1 MNDIRIVFVAFSEN
15 SLGRRIIK
23 GLVDNGNKPISTF
36 MASELAFKRFRENGF
51 KRYFKN
57 NGVLNTIWR
66 VYYRLTLRRD
76 VKKSSLNLDGNLNQ
90 SIKDVCSSNGIPIEY
105 FDNINDIKFVEK
117 LKHLAP
123 DLIVLGGA
131 PLIKKQ
137 IIELPKIAV
146 LNSHPGILPQAKGM
160 DVVAQSIIDNVP
172 LGVSVFKV
180 DEGIDSGAILME
192 KFLNKNIEGLKLH
205 EIEALVEE
213 LSANA
218 MLESIE
224 MIKNGNYSFIPQ
236 TEKGNIY
243 KALNYHKYKLVKA
256 LLSKKN

>member
-36 MASELAFKRFRENGF
+36 MASELAFKAFRKNGF
-51 KRYFKN
+51 KRYYKN

-76 VKKSSLNLDGNLNQ
+76 VKKSSLNLDQKLNQ
-90 SIKDVCSSNGIPIEY
+90 SIKEVCNVNDIPIDY
-105 FDNINDIKFVEK
+105 FDNINETKFVEK
-117 LKHLAP
+117 MALLKP

-137 IIELPKIAV
+137 VIELPKIAV
-146 LNSHPGILPQAKGM
+146 LNSHPGVLPQAKGM

-172 LGVSVFKV
+172 LGVTVFKV
-180 DEGIDSGAILME
+180 DEGIDSGPILLKKYLE
-192 KFLNKNIEGLKLH
+192 KDTSRLKLH

-224 MIKNGNYSFIPQ
+224 LIKSGNYEFVPQ

-243 KALNYHKYKLVKA
+243 KALNYKKYKLVRN
-256 LLSKKN
+256 LLDKKS